1 MLRVARF
8 ELRKSRRRYGKGSVL
23 LIILTSLFALIIS
36 YLSVITGIDSDSGIY
51 SANVPVN
58 DGSFILSDD
67 PDVYFDGSSIFV
79 KKTDK
84 SLAAA
89 DELIRTLKEQ
99 HRVMVEEK
107 YGELA
112 HPVLV
117 SVKYITVNL
126 SQAGYES
133 GYEIIGR
140 ETGAGVEE
148 GKNLSQAGYESGYE
162 IIGRETGA
170 GVEEGVEIGVEVNK
184 TTTNYKPPED
194 IEIPSLVEKMVLA
207 FLFIIPSYFTVQ
219 VFSSSL
225 LEDKLLRR
233 LEVMLSAVG
242 RVDIL
247 LGKLFP
253 YLILSF
259 LSALAV
265 SLLLNSPMAFIFAL
279 PVVFLLF
286 TAHSFVVMIS
296 RSYREATF
304 LLLVVSLLITIYAF
318 IPAVF
323 STAIPLSK
331 ISPITLLLLHLRGES
346 VNLWDAL
353 ISFAH
358 LGVMA
363 TVFLYLSMKALNPD
377 IAHGRSM
384 IAKLIEVSRLSI
396 RNSYQAFLFAF
407 LSVSFALMAEMFA
420 VMAVF
425 ILPQTLMIPALIV
438 SVAIVEEIIKGLIVV
453 SQPCVRR
460 AIATALGFFTGE
472 KFLIVAN
479 VLQEYSLAF
488 LGQYLVF
495 PLAIHMLTAILFA
508 LIVRRDISFIPHA
521 FSLAV
526 TIHAIY
532 NYAVVML
539 LA

>member
-8 ELRKSRRRYGKGSVL
+8 ELRKSRRRYGKGSML
-23 LIILTSLFALIIS
+23 LITLASLFALIVS
-36 YLSVITGIDSDSGIY
+36 YLSVTTGIDSDSGIY
-51 SANVPVN
+51 STNVLIN
-58 DGSFILSDD
+58 DHSFILSDD

-79 KKTDK
+79 KKTDR

-89 DELIRTLKEQ
+89 DELIQTLKEQ
-99 HRVMVEEK
+99 HREIIEEK
-107 YGELA
+107 YGKLA

-126 SQAGYES
+126 SQS
-133 GYEIIGR
+133 GYETTQR
-140 ETGAGVEE
+140 EAGVEK
-148 GKNLSQAGYESGYE
+148 GKNQTEKKV
-162 IIGRETGA
+162 RK
-170 GVEEGVEIGVEVNK
+170 GVEVNK
-184 TTTNYKPPED
+184 TTINTTNYKPPED
-194 IEIPSLVEKMVLA
+194 IKTPSLVEKMVLA

-247 LGKLFP
+247 LGKLLP
-253 YLILSF
+253 YLSLSF
-259 LSALAV
+259 ISALAV

-279 PVVFLLF
+279 PVIFLLF
-286 TAHSFVVMIS
+286 TAQSFVVMIS

-331 ISPITLLLLHLRGES
+331 ISPITLLLSHLRGES

-353 ISFAH
+353 VSFAH

-363 TVFLYLSMKALNPD
+363 AILFYLSTKALNPD

-384 IAKLIEVSRLSI
+384 IAKLIEISRLSV

-407 LSVSFALMAEMFA
+407 LSVSFALMAEIFA
-420 VMAVF
+420 VMTVF
-425 ILPQTLMIPALIV
+425 ILPQALMIPALIV
-438 SVAIVEEIIKGLIVV
+438 SVAIVEEIIKGVIIV
-453 SQPCVRR
+453 SQPCMRR

-488 LGQYLVF
+488 LGQHLVF
-495 PLAIHMLTAILFA
+495 PLALHLLTAILFA
-508 LIVRRDISFIPHA
+508 SIVRKSYSFVPYA
-521 FSLAV
+521 LSLAV
-526 TIHAIY
+526 AIHAIY
-532 NYAVVML
+532 NYVVVML
-539 LA
+539 LV